1 MEKAISF
8 IFGRGK
14 KFRRM
19 VPIQYFYRNKPYSYW
34 EDIRTTHL
42 GMMQPYRKDFNGD
55 QNSVLNGNVDGL
67 FFSAVLDPSTGF
79 PPLFSFYGPQRF
91 HVLALML
98 LRPNSHLYFAD
109 FYCHYQVHYVTLVLT
124 PPGLPFDDFC
134 MERLPMLDNF
144 DNPFLC
150 LRPDPFGIPYVQVT
164 LGVNVEIMFTECL
177 NISNI
182 LHNGHGYFSD
192 VEVRG
197 RGFTKTEGIP
207 KNTNCKICNL

>member
-1 MEKAISF
+1 MNFTPNHLYFFADTTQVEIKLAHGKGHFLYIWK
-8 IFGRGK
+8 RK

-67 FFSAVLDPSTGF
+67 FSARYWIRRLDFLRYFRFTAH
-79 PPLFSFYGPQRF
+79 QRF

-144 DNPFLC
+144 DNPFCVSGPIRLESPMC
-150 LRPDPFGIPYVQVT
+150 R
-164 LGVNVEIMFTECL
+164 
-177 NISNI
+177 
-182 LHNGHGYFSD
+182 LHL
-192 VEVRG
+192 EL
-197 RGFTKTEGIP
+197 T
-207 KNTNCKICNL
+207 